1 MSNTAYLAHST
12 FQEDGIS
19 SLRLASTSNEDEN
32 IVSEFLTDNPK
43 KYIYGTQYSK
53 IDASDLICG
62 GSVEGTSN
70 RLSEQGA
77 MKSDSDNWTTD
88 TFILPNN
95 GDVLSGIKFF
105 YEFDGIHI
113 QASTTGTNAS
123 GKAYTS
129 EIGYAIID
137 TVTVYVGSNVWV
149 ETSGLDLY
157 LRNLT
162 ETKNDLISELLT
174 AGSVKIGSELDE
186 SSGMHEM
193 APVKKDNE
201 ASTRIPFSGM
211 IDLKLFSEELQGF
224 LQAGAPNEQIKIKI
238 SYNNNNVLNFFPG
251 VTTGSGDTLVKKATL
266 IGTPLNNMKI
276 KKALYVRN
284 NVFTKSERDHVR
296 DNPIYKTLN
305 ISKSIKADH
314 TITDSKT
321 SKLLD
326 LNSLD
331 LDCSHLIVTILRS
344 SYNGKI
350 AHARTEQADSA
361 YFRVFSK
368 YDTSTHGPI
377 TAADPDLRSNAQ
389 KAADAAATATKS
401 GTINCLTSLDLKING
416 ASAYGGEVD
425 PSFLSNSCKDLG
437 LNDISRIS
445 NVYVLPLASKK
456 FGDDSISLR
465 RLRNKSLKVNFC
477 DRTELNSP
485 SDIGVT
491 VYVTAVG
498 YRPVSYIGGT
508 SSLLFG

>member
-32 IVSEFLTDNPK
+32 IVSDFLTDNPK
-43 KYIYGTQYSK
+43 KYLYGTQYSK
-53 IDASDLICG
+53 IDAPDLVCTG
-62 GSVEGTSN
+62 QTESGADSSGNVVASN
-70 RLSEQGA
+70 RLRGQGGMNSNA
-77 MKSDSDNWTTD
+77 ENWATD

-113 QASTTGTNAS
+113 ETATNQTP
-123 GKAYTS
+123 AYTS

-137 TVTVYVGSNVWV
+137 TVTVYVGSNVWA

-162 ETKNDLISELLT
+162 ETKNDPEHVLLT
-174 AGSVKIGSELDE
+174 AGSIKIGSKLNE
-186 SSGMHEM
+186 SSGMHNM
-193 APVKKDNE
+193 ADEVSGGTWSEP
-201 ASTRIPFSGM
+201 IPFSGM

-238 SYNNNNVLNFFPG
+238 SYNNYNVLNFH
-251 VTTGSGDTLVKKATL
+251 TGAGGEADVL
-266 IGTPLNNMKI
+266 GTPLNNMKI
-276 KKALYVRN
+276 KKALYVKN

-305 ISKSIKADH
+305 ISKSINAEH
-314 TITDSKT
+314 SISASET

-326 LNSLD
+326 LSSLD

-350 AHARTEQADSA
+350 SHSDEDITNSA
-361 YFRVFSK
+361 YYRVFTK
-368 YDTSTHGPI
+368 YDTSTANPDPDASDTWD
-377 TAADPDLRSNAQ
+377 TAAR
-389 KAADAAATATKS
+389 TRHTTKS
-401 GTINCLTSLDLKING
+401 GTIKCLTSLDLKLNG
-416 ASAYGGEVD
+416 VSAYGGEVD
-425 PSFLSNSCKDLG
+425 PSFLSDSCKDLG
-437 LNDISRIS
+437 LNDISQIS

-477 DRTELNSP
+477 DRSALNSAYNI
-485 SDIGVT
+485 DVT
-491 VYVTAVG
+491 IYVTAVG
-498 YRPVSYIGGT
+498 YRPVSYVGGT

>member
-53 IDASDLICG
+53 IDATDLICT
-62 GSVEGTSN
+62 GSVEGITSN
-70 RLSEQGA
+70 RLVGQGA
-77 MKSDSDNWTTD
+77 MNSNTANWATD

-113 QASTTGTNAS
+113 EADTGPTATNPS

-149 ETSGLDLY
+149 ETTGLDLY

-174 AGSVKIGSELDE
+174 AGSVKIGSALDE
-186 SSGMHEM
+186 SSGIHGMVDTNGL
-193 APVKKDNE
+193 PKTGSQT
-201 ASTRIPFSGM
+201 STHIPFSGM

-238 SYNNNNVLNFFPG
+238 SYNNKNVLNFFPG
-251 VTTGSGDTLVKKATL
+251 ATPTTATL

-305 ISKSIKADH
+305 ISKSIKAEH
-314 TITDSKT
+314 TITSSKT

-350 AHARTEQADSA
+350 THLASEQLASA

-368 YDTSTHGPI
+368 YDTSTHGPVAI
-377 TAADPDLRSNAQ
+377 STVVADNRTDAQ
-389 KAADAAATATKS
+389 KAAAATKS

-477 DRTELNSP
+477 DTTQLNSP
-485 SDIGVT
+485 SDIEVT

-498 YRPVSYIGGT
+498 YRPVSYVGGT